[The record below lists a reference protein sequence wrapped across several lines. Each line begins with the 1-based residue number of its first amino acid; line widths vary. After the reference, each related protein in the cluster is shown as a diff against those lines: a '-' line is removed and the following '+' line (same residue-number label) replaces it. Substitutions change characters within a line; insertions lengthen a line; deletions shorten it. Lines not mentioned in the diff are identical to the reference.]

1 MKKELSGGC
10 GIAIL
15 SFLLMIVILGVIAV
29 FSMRADG
36 EAGEGFLGLM
46 VLIMIL
52 SPFIYWGYRLLFK
65 SLHPDEPV
73 RLTKKAIYYG
83 GGALLTLGGLM
94 IWAVMTNNRAAMEP
108 KPITEIAQEPNE
120 PKDSVVITE
129 VMEGDPYQ
137 ELDEL
142 IGLESVKEEVHTLAN
157 FAKIQQ
163 QRKAQGL
170 KVPKMSYHLVF
181 TGSPG
186 TGKTTVA
193 RIVARIYKD
202 LGILKSGHTVE
213 TDRSGLVAEYVGQ
226 TATKTNAVIDS
237 ALNGVLFI
245 DEAYALVP
253 ENAAND
259 YGQEAIS
266 TLLKRMEDDRDKLV
280 VIIAGYPNEMQR
292 FIDSNPGLQSRFTR
306 YINFPDYNDQELF
319 DIFKL
324 YLNKN
329 QYSLSDDAAE
339 LLKNNLKYVVA
350 NKTKNFGN
358 ARYVRNIF
366 ERAVEQ
372 QANRLSA
379 KRSISDDELSL
390 LTKEDIENA
399 FKQRNNNPNKHE

>member
-1 MKKELSGGC
+1 MKRELSGGC

-15 SFLLMIVILGVIAV
+15 ALSALLIICGIIAV
-29 FSMRADG
+29 FDLRDEGDG
-36 EAGEGFLGLM
+36 GNGALGLL
-46 VLIMIL
+46 VFVAIL
-52 SPFIYWGYRLLFK
+52 LPFIRWGYVM
-65 SLHPDEPV
+65 LHKFLRPGEPV
-73 RLTKKAIYYG
+73 KLTKKMTRC
-83 GGALLTLGGLM
+83 GGAALLALVIFAL
-94 IWAVMTNNRAAMEP
+94 WAALTSKPAPNTPA
-108 KPITEIAQEPNE
+108 PITEIAQEPNE

-129 VMEGDPYQ
+129 VMEGDPYK

-142 IGLESVKEEVHTLAN
+142 IGLESVKEEVHTIAN

-170 KVPKMSYHLVF
+170 KVPKMSFHLVF

-253 ENAAND
+253 EDARSD

-280 VIIAGYPNEMQR
+280 VIIAGYPNEMKR

-306 YINFPDYNDQELF
+306 YINFPDYTEQELF

-329 QYSLSDDAAE
+329 QYTITDDAAQ
-339 LLKNNLKYVVA
+339 LLKENLDYVVA
-350 NKTKNFGN
+350 HKTKNFGN

-379 KRSISDDELSL
+379 KRNISDDELSV
-390 LTKEDIENA
+390 LTKEDIANA
-399 FKQRNNNPNKHE
+399 FKARK

>member
-1 MKKELSGGC
+1 MKRELASGC
-10 GIAIL
+10 GIAL
-15 SFLLMIVILGVIAV
+15 LGFTLMIIIVGVVAV
-29 FSMRADG
+29 FSMRSDG
-36 EAGEGFLGLM
+36 EAGEGAIGLM
-46 VLIMIL
+46 VMIAIL
-52 SPFIYWGYRLLFK
+52 MPFIYLGYSLLYK
-65 SLHPDEPV
+65 SRHPCEPV
-73 RLTKKAIYYG
+73 RVTKRVIQYG
-83 GGALLTLGGLM
+83 GGALLALGVLLV
-94 IWAVMTNNRAAMEP
+94 WAIFTNKPGEKIA
-108 KPITEIAQEPNE
+108 KPITEIAQEPKE
-120 PKDSVVITE
+120 AKDSVVITE

-170 KVPKMSYHLVF
+170 KVPKMSFHLVF

-226 TATKTNAVIDS
+226 TAVKTNAVIDS

-253 ENAAND
+253 MNAGSD

-280 VIIAGYPNEMQR
+280 VIIAGYPDEMKR

-306 YINFPDYNDQELF
+306 YINFPDYTDQELF

-329 QYSLSDDAAE
+329 QYTMTDDAAQ
-339 LLKNNLKYVVA
+339 LLKANLDYVVA
-350 NKTKNFGN
+350 HKTKNFGN

-372 QANRLSA
+372 QANRLSS
-379 KRSISDDELSL
+379 KLSISNDELSV
-390 LTKEDIENA
+390 LTREDIENA
-399 FKQRNNNPNKHE
+399 FKVNK

>member
-1 MKKELSGGC
+1 MKRELSGGC
-10 GIAIL
+10 GIMAL
-15 SFLLMIVILGVIAV
+15 AFSLLCIIVGIVAV
-29 FSMRADG
+29 FDMRAEGDG
-36 EAGEGFLGLM
+36 GDGALGLL
-46 VLIMIL
+46 VFVGIL
-52 SPFIYWGYRLLFK
+52 SPLIYWGYVMVYTFLR
-65 SLHPDEPV
+65 PGEPV
-73 RLTKKAIYYG
+73 RFSKRLVQC
-83 GGALLTLGGLM
+83 GGAALLALGIFAL
-94 IWAVMTNNRAAMEP
+94 WAALTSKNPP
-108 KPITEIAQEPNE
+108 KAPDPLTEIAQEPNE

-129 VMEGDPYQ
+129 VMEGDPYK

-142 IGLESVKEEVHTLAN
+142 IGLESVKEEVHTIAN

-170 KVPKMSYHLVF
+170 KVPKMSFHLVF

-253 ENAAND
+253 ENAGND

-280 VIIAGYPNEMQR
+280 VIIAGYPDEMKR

-306 YINFPDYNDQELF
+306 YINFPDYTEQELF
-319 DIFKL
+319 EIFKL

-329 QYSLSDDAAE
+329 QYTITDDAAQ
-339 LLKNNLKYVVA
+339 LLKDNLDNVVA
-350 NKTKNFGN
+350 HKTKNFGN

-399 FKQRNNNPNKHE
+399 FKARK